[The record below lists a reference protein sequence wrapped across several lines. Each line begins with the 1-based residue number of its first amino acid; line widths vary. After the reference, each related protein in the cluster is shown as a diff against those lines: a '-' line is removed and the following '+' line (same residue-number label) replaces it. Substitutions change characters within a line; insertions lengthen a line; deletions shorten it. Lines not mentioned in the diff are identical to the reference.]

1 MRDVRLMFVTSFFDS
16 LSDPWRFLI
25 ITMPPRTKTPTKSS
39 RPSTSPAPSRPP
51 SASPAR
57 KEASPKPSAK
67 KAAAKADEA
76 TLTAA
81 AATEPVAEVAAP
93 AATVPETRNGN
104 GHTPISAEAPS
115 SGPQW
120 ALPLCILLTIIAI
133 VVGAAVWPDE
143 LQLAP
148 RKVTKIG
155 PDAFELDT
163 LKLKASK
170 DGYTGSNL
178 VVFTYNA
185 SLKPD
190 CPACTA
196 LDSVTGSNEFKSKV
210 ANWRHKKVLKMG
222 KILCNNAKQN
232 TEKQNT
238 ELCERF
244 SAVVG
249 AGDDRRPVNAIEHSD
264 FVERKMNPD
273 QDGYAG
279 NVLVLFTQE
288 SSAKAQPCEPCKKLD
303 ALIADPTFERRVAAW
318 RKRGLARIAKVYCN
332 KQIELCERFGV
343 TGSSGNEPGLP
354 HILWFKG
361 GEEQG
366 KYEGGHSTL
375 GNFDKWIFMHAMPH
389 VLWFKHGKEAVVYD
403 GNTSSAADFHKWVVA
418 KEDVAEL

>member
-1 MRDVRLMFVTSFFDS
+1 
-16 LSDPWRFLI
+16 
-25 ITMPPRTKTPTKSS
+25 MPPRTKTPTKSS

-51 SASPAR
+51 SASPVR

-76 TLTAA
+76 TPAA
-81 AATEPVAEVAAP
+81 AAIEPDAEVAAP
-93 AATVPETRNGN
+93 AATVPETSNGN
-104 GHTPISAEAPS
+104 GHNPVSPEAPS

-120 ALPLCILLTIIAI
+120 ALPLCILATIIAI

-148 RKVTKIG
+148 MKVTKIG
-155 PDAFELDT
+155 PDAFELDK

-196 LDSVTGSNEFKSKV
+196 LDSVTGSTEFKSKV

-232 TEKQNT
+232 TD
-238 ELCERF
+238 LCERF

-249 AGDDRRPVNAIEHSD
+249 AGDDLSPVNAIKPTVFKKTEEGS
-264 FVERKMNPD
+264 RQMKPAA
-273 QDGYAG
+273 DGYAG

-288 SSAKAQPCEPCKKLD
+288 SSAEAPPCEPCQKLD
-303 ALIADPTFERRVAAW
+303 ALITDPTFQRRVAAW

-343 TGSSGNEPGLP
+343 TGSSGTEPGLP
-354 HILWFKG
+354 HVVWFKG
-361 GEEQG
+361 GKEQDN
-366 KYEGGHSTL
+366 YEGGHSSL
-375 GNFDKWIFMHAMPH
+375 EDFDNWVFTHSMPH
-389 VLWFKHGKEAVVYD
+389 VLWFKHGKEAVAYD
-403 GNTSSAADFHKWVVA
+403 GNTSSVADFHKWVVA